1 MGEIFIQR
9 EREMRYAYTAVALA
23 LLAASVVAMNTHED
37 VIELV
42 DEGKVP
48 SGKQAAMDAVAA
60 HNDAH
65 PGDGTQTGRA
75 GALPTRAAPKGQA
88 PLPNFPGTPYG
99 NPGYK
104 ESHNW
109 ETDIDYFTPLIFN
122 WKIYASMYGLADK
135 TEEQVKKDWIDVGLK
150 ADAKYPD
157 CRQGVL
163 TFSPNKYYR
172 ANQSIQDSTKGL
184 CKAIV
189 ENFLKDGLFE
199 GLKTE
204 DSVAENRYL
213 QRLAKD
219 KLMEMKGN
227 VVTTQYYNPHRR
239 RRRNSAK
246 ATWTL
251 KKGQANRAFSSTQV
265 YTMTWWQKGSYTSG
279 WGSVLHYGNSNGERS
294 PGVWLYP
301 RQARLHFRVAQ
312 SNSGNWGC
320 DPSTK
325 INSNTNHW
333 YFVGMVVTKKDEKC
347 TGDSCAARATIYYD
361 GKKVHQC
368 DSTGYTLIRPDRTFY
383 TSDPWYGAGRQQMK
397 DLYHYP
403 GTALTAELMQT
414 EHDVVREANNLK

>member
-1 MGEIFIQR
+1 MGIALQAR
-9 EREMRYAYTAVALA
+9 MRYACAALALA
-23 LLAASVVAMNTHED
+23 LLAASVVAINTNED

-42 DEGKVP
+42 DAGVSKVEGAKL
-48 SGKQAAMDAVAA
+48 AALNAAAA
-60 HNDAH
+60 HDIVH
-65 PGDGTQTGRA
+65 PGDGTQTGRS

-99 NPGYK
+99 KPGYK

-135 TEEQVKKDWIDVGLK
+135 TEEQVKKDWMDVGLK

-172 ANQSIQDSTKGL
+172 ANPDIADQTKGL
-184 CKAIV
+184 CKGIV
-189 ENFLKDGLFE
+189 ENFLKEGLFE

-204 DSVAENRYL
+204 DSTAENRYL

-219 KLMEMKGN
+219 KLMAMKGN
-227 VVTTQYYNPHRR
+227 VVTKQFYNPSRRR
-239 RRRNSAK
+239 RRRNASTWSLRRNQQQPYK
-246 ATWTL
+246 AFASRQEYTL
-251 KKGQANRAFSSTQV
+251 
-265 YTMTWWQKGSYTSG
+265 TWWQKGSTIGG

-294 PGVWLYP
+294 PGIWMYP
-301 RQARLHFRVAQ
+301 RRTRLHFRVAQ

-320 DPSTK
+320 DPGQA
-325 INSNTNHW
+325 INSNTQHW
-333 YFVGMVVTKKDEKC
+333 YMVALVVSKKDDKC
-347 TGDSCAARATIYYD
+347 TGDSCAGRATVYYD

-368 DSTGYTLIRPDRTFY
+368 DSTGYTLIRPNRRFY
-383 TSDPWYGAGRQQMK
+383 TSDPWYSAARQQMK

-403 GTALTAELMQT
+403 GTPLTAELIST
-414 EHDVVREANNLK
+414 EHDVVRSASNLK